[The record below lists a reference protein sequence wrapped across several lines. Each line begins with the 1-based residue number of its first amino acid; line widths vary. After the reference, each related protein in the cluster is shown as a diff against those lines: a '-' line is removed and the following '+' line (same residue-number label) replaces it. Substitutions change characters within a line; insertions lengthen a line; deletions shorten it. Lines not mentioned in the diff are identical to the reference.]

1 MQERE
6 DSALSAERAELL
18 AAVFRQRSLLDT
30 YLAPHAQ
37 RSELQ
42 ADRGRTITQ
51 LVQWVLDREAA
62 SQETGANLEGSAWPA
77 VIASVQPCIW
87 R

>member
-6 DSALSAERAELL
+6 DSTHERVELL
-18 AAVFRQRSLLDT
+18 AAILRQQSLLDT
-30 YLAPHAQ
+30 YLAPHGQ

-42 ADRGRTITQ
+42 ADRDRTITQ
-51 LVQWVLDREAA
+51 LVQWVLDEEAA
-62 SQETGANLEGSAWPA
+62 SQETGADLAGTGWPA
-77 VIASVQPCIW
+77 VIASVQPYIW